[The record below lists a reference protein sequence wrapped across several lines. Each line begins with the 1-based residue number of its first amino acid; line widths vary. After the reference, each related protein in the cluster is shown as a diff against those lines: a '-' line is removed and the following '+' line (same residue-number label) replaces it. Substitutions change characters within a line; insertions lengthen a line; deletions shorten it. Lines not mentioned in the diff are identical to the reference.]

1 MKSAEWANTKTKA
14 NMKLQFCRIFIAVS
28 NLVTALCAAEI
39 AARKIQSVA
48 PNASGPQMPIYNVC
62 AVAAEAHACGRTR
75 GPFAPRANGNTEKA
89 TLVRRLSRA
98 RSRGG
103 SGEIA
108 WESTAGSGP
117 APSRR
122 PIYLRHSQSP
132 LCLPLRLQQF
142 VIDGRRPRDVSD
154 VSHYIQ
160 GDRENLARTRER
172 EKSTDKCVNGCRGGW
187 FSW

>member
-62 AVAAEAHACGRTR
+62 AAAAEAHACGRAR

-103 SGEIA
+103 GGEIA
-108 WESTAGSGP
+108 WESTAGMQRPGAAVASSNLSKALTIP
-117 APSRR
+117 SLSAPPSVFNSLLSTAAGQGTCRT
-122 PIYLRHSQSP
+122 
-132 LCLPLRLQQF
+132 CL
-142 VIDGRRPRDVSD
+142 ISSKETGR
-154 VSHYIQ
+154 
-160 GDRENLARTRER
+160 T
-172 EKSTDKCVNGCRGGW
+172 
-187 FSW
+187 